1 MAADDSTVLPQP
13 ESQGPAAI
21 LGIKRKRSN
30 DHISPQNANGDDPV
44 LQEGAQLSTSVG
56 RHDHLQDVY
65 EILRQ
70 YVSFRGMS
78 QMRHCAARPN

>member
-1 MAADDSTVLPQP
+1 MAADHSTVAPP
-13 ESQGPAAI
+13 SDSQEPAAI
-21 LGIKRKRSN
+21 PGLKRKRSN
-30 DHISPQNANGDDPV
+30 DHNSPQIANGDDPV
-44 LQEGAQLSTSVG
+44 AQEGAQSSTSVG